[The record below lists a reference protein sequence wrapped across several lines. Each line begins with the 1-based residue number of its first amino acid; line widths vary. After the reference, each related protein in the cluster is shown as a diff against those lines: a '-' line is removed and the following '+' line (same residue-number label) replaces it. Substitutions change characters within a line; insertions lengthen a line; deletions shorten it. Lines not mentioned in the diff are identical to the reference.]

1 MARPEGNTVRKE
13 DWEMAT
19 PVQGLTS
26 MPVVVDRPIAKGPMN
41 TVAAHPGSN
50 RSLAPLVLI
59 GILLFV
65 FFVSPYLPIGV
76 REYISALVR

>member
-1 MARPEGNTVRKE
+1 
-13 DWEMAT
+13 
-19 PVQGLTS
+19 
-26 MPVVVDRPIAKGPMN
+26 VDGPTAKGPMN